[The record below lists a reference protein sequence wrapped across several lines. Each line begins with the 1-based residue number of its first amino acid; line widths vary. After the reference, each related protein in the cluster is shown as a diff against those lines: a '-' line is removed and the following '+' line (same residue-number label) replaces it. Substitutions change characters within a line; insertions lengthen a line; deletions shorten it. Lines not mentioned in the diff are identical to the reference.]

1 MDVAQFLEALLSIIG
16 WLSPDIPSHD
26 RDEDEEEGDEDE
38 VEEEEDEHL
47 PPSPR
52 PSSSHSTQ
60 TELFSVRLAVAYRLS
75 QSMNPPTGQKKRRT
89 RFFF

>member
-1 MDVAQFLEALLSIIG
+1 MAFAG
-16 WLSPDIPSHD
+16 HFIPSHD

-60 TELFSVRLAVAYRLS
+60 TELFSGRLAVAYRRLS
-75 QSMNPPTGQKKRRT
+75 QSMNHPTGQKERRT